1 MTSITKH
8 NLQNYFLELK
18 KDYPEL
24 KRVNFIKENYVKID
38 LKPYSG
44 IAYYDI
50 NKIDFE
56 IMKERLKILL
66 NKEDNIINDE
76 KILIE
81 KLRYKLESNSV
92 RFDNNGGRNPYATII
107 VDEFRYEFETEFYK
121 MNNSIEF
128 ESAYLEMLSMKR

>member
-24 KRVNFIKENYVKID
+24 KRVNFIKENYVEID

-44 IAYYDI
+44 IAYYYID
-50 NKIDFE
+50 KIDFE
-56 IMKERLKILL
+56 IMKKRLKILL
-66 NKEDNIINDE
+66 NKEGNIINDE

-81 KLRYKLESNSV
+81 KLLYKLESNSV
-92 RFDNNGGRNPYATII
+92 RFDNNGGGKSLCDNY
-107 VDEFRYEFETEFYK
+107 
-121 MNNSIEF
+121 S
-128 ESAYLEMLSMKR
+128 

>member
-8 NLQNYFLELK
+8 NLENYFLELK
-18 KDYPEL
+18 KDYPKL
-24 KRVNFIKENYVKID
+24 KKVNFIKENYVEIN

-44 IAYYDI
+44 IAYYYID
-50 NKIDFE
+50 KIDFE
-56 IMKERLKILL
+56 ILKERLKILL

-81 KLRYKLESNSV
+81 KLRYKFESNSV
-92 RFDNNGGRNPYATII
+92 RFDNNGGKNPYATIKF
-107 VDEFRYEFETEFYK
+107 DDFRSEFETEFYK

-128 ESAYLEMLSMKR
+128 ESAYLEILSMKR